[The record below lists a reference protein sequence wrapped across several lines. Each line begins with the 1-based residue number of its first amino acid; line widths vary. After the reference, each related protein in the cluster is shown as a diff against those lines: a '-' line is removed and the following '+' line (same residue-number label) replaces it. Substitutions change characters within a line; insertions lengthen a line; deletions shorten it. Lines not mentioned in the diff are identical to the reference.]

1 MRYTAAMSESTPS
14 KPIIVKD
21 SSHGQGHAHAHGTH
35 AHGSHSHGSHSH
47 GSSAPEEHSSSIFHR
62 GHTHGVSG
70 AHAHGGPD
78 GRLGWIFWLMA
89 SFMVVEALGG
99 FFSGSLTLLADAGHM
114 LIDTLALALA
124 YTAQKLSQRPA
135 SPTRTFGHSRLQ
147 VLAAFVNSLLLL
159 VIVVGIV
166 VEAIDRLRHPT
177 VMNHPAVALAVAIG
191 GMSVNALSA
200 FVLHRGHEHDLNLKA
215 AYLHVL
221 SDLIGASLA
230 ALAAVLV
237 MTTSWQSADAVLSLA
252 VTALIARFAIALMLE
267 SAHVLQEGAPSNF
280 DAEALAQTLLARI
293 PALSDVHHIHA
304 WQLTQSLTLLTLH
317 ARYDI
322 NSNPDAVLA
331 QIKKI
336 LNDDYGIDHSTIQLE
351 SSECA
356 DLDCH

>member
-252 VTALIARFAIALMLE
+252 VTALIARFAIALML
-267 SAHVLQEGAPSNF
+267 
-280 DAEALAQTLLARI
+280 
-293 PALSDVHHIHA
+293 
-304 WQLTQSLTLLTLH
+304 
-317 ARYDI
+317 
-322 NSNPDAVLA
+322 
-331 QIKKI
+331 
-336 LNDDYGIDHSTIQLE
+336 
-351 SSECA
+351 
-356 DLDCH
+356 